1 MHTNQE
7 SSANSSEGQ
16 PVDRLHF
23 LISIFFTL
31 LGPIKVIPTFA
42 RVTRG
47 QSLHEKHKTAFLAV
61 LFSTLICSYL
71 ILTAQ
76 HHTAKF
82 HITPNAIRITA
93 GIMLF
98 LSGLR
103 VIFDNHSPIEIDD
116 DKNHPLQIAVSPLA
130 TPVLLT
136 PAAMAVLIHYSIAS
150 RNVDGMYQA
159 LWIALGLVMCLNLIV
174 MYFNDFIMKIP
185 GFMPLLKMVG
195 AGLIIVQL
203 AAGVE
208 LILIS
213 LTHLGLIEE
222 QIK

>member
-1 MHTNQE
+1 MR
-7 SSANSSEGQ
+7 EGQ
-16 PVDRLHF
+16 PVDRLYF
-23 LISIFFTL
+23 LISILFTL

-47 QSLHEKHKTAFLAV
+47 QSPHEKRKTAFLAV
-61 LFSTLICSYL
+61 LFSSLICSYL
-71 ILTAQ
+71 VLTAE

-103 VIFDNHSPIEIDD
+103 VIFDQNSPIEIDD
-116 DKNHPLQIAVSPLA
+116 NKNQPLQIAVSPLA

-136 PAAMAVLIHYSIAS
+136 PAAMAVLINYSIAS
-150 RNVDGMYQA
+150 RNVEGMYQA
-159 LWIALGLVMCLNLIV
+159 LWIALGIVMLLNFLVMYLND
-174 MYFNDFIMKIP
+174 YIMKIP
-185 GFMPLLKMVG
+185 GFIPLLKMVG
-195 AGLIIVQL
+195 AGLIIVQV

-213 LTHLGLIEE
+213 LTHLGVIAE

>member
-1 MHTNQE
+1 M
-7 SSANSSEGQ
+7 
-16 PVDRLHF
+16 DRLYF
-23 LISIFFTL
+23 LISILFTL

-47 QSLHEKHKTAFLAV
+47 QSPNEKRKTAFLAV
-61 LFSTLICSYL
+61 LFSSLICSYL
-71 ILTAQ
+71 VLTAE

-103 VIFDNHSPIEIDD
+103 VIFDQNSPIEIDD
-116 DKNHPLQIAVSPLA
+116 HKNHPLQIAVSPLA

-136 PAAMAVLIHYSIAS
+136 PAAMAVLINYSIAS
-150 RNVDGMYQA
+150 RNVEGMYQA
-159 LWIALGLVMCLNLIV
+159 LWLALGIVMLLNFLVMYLND
-174 MYFNDFIMKIP
+174 YIMKIP

-195 AGLIIVQL
+195 AGLIIVQV

-213 LTHLGLIEE
+213 LTHLGVIAE

>member
-1 MHTNQE
+1 M
-7 SSANSSEGQ
+7 
-16 PVDRLHF
+16 DRLYF
-23 LISIFFTL
+23 LISILFTL

-47 QSLHEKHKTAFLAV
+47 QSPHEKRKTAFLVV
-61 LFSTLICSYL
+61 LFSSLICSYL
-71 ILTAQ
+71 VLTAE

-103 VIFDNHSPIEIDD
+103 VIFDQNSPIEIDD
-116 DKNHPLQIAVSPLA
+116 HKNHPLQIAVSPLA

-136 PAAMAVLIHYSIAS
+136 PAAMAVLINYSIAS
-150 RNVDGMYQA
+150 RNVEGMYQA
-159 LWIALGLVMCLNLIV
+159 LWLALGIVMLLNFLVMYLND
-174 MYFNDFIMKIP
+174 YIMKIP

-195 AGLIIVQL
+195 AGLIIVQV

-213 LTHLGLIEE
+213 LTHLGVIAE

>member
-1 MHTNQE
+1 M
-7 SSANSSEGQ
+7 
-16 PVDRLHF
+16 DRLYF
-23 LISIFFTL
+23 LISILFTL

-47 QSLHEKHKTAFLAV
+47 QSPHEKRKTAFLAV
-61 LFSTLICSYL
+61 LFSSLICSYL
-71 ILTAQ
+71 VLTAE

-103 VIFDNHSPIEIDD
+103 VIFDQNSPIEIDD
-116 DKNHPLQIAVSPLA
+116 HKNHPLQIAVSPLA

-136 PAAMAVLIHYSIAS
+136 PAAMAVLINYSIAS
-150 RNVDGMYQA
+150 RNVEGMYQA
-159 LWIALGLVMCLNLIV
+159 LWLALGIVMLLNFLVMYLND
-174 MYFNDFIMKIP
+174 YIMKIP

-195 AGLIIVQL
+195 AGLIIVQV

-213 LTHLGLIEE
+213 LTHLGVIAE